1 MNHEG
6 SKPFLHAEERNGERE
21 AGTGN
26 KVSRREMLTA
36 IGAGGMVLM
45 AGGLWNGSMA
55 SAANELSV
63 RNSVYGGGSCPDG
76 IGSNCVTYKYDDNQQ
91 ERTVRDKL
99 REQVS
104 VKDFGAVGDGV
115 TDDSAAFQAAI
126 DALSLNG
133 GGRLLIP
140 EGTYAFPAVSPSIQ
154 APKRTLITSNHI
166 HIEGIGLPTIH
177 MTGITK
183 SYIDSINDLNSSGRD
198 VFAVF
203 SFMGVSNCSVR
214 GIRFTGEWD
223 GSGTFR
229 YQSPR
234 AKAVGFTGCTDCVA
248 EQLYGSHLLG
258 NLVNATPANSAHNG
272 FYKVCSGIR
281 ISNCYAEYCLE
292 NGFNYMGDTY
302 NSAITDSTAKYCG
315 SAGFEGATVN
325 LTITGNL
332 FANNKYA
339 GLSISGKHVVASSNI
354 CTGNGDGGVPTSST
368 MGNGISITYFGNLPT
383 GDIVL
388 ANNIV
393 KDNGG
398 FGIYVYP
405 GVAKVMID
413 GNILSNNSQGNTYKT
428 GINLV
433 GSATSRIS
441 DIEITNNQ
449 LRDDVGNTTY
459 FINISYAYLVKVSN
473 NRCVMTG
480 NSMAYAQG
488 TASDCVFYGNRS
500 NRAIIVSPSAVDCY
514 QYDNFGINPK
524 RLAQSTAPSTGT
536 WHVGDYVQNAVLS
549 GTNAPIGWVCAAAG
563 TFTPSTAWTANQS
576 YSAGVYTNA
585 NSKVY
590 RAVKSGISGT
600 TSPSHS
606 SGIAAGG
613 TVLWE
618 FISVYSTPVFK
629 PYGLLHEVKTG
640 KVVYSGDGLTSI
652 YQIPHGL
659 STVPSCYQV
668 TPASADSGTAGIA
681 YVEADAVYLNVH
693 FSSAPTAGGTNV
705 SLVWSAEC

>member
-1 MNHEG
+1 MNDEE
-6 SKPFLHAEERNGERE
+6 SKPFLHAGERKGERE
-21 AGTGN
+21 AGTEN

-36 IGAGGMVLM
+36 IGAGGMALM
-45 AGGLWNGSMA
+45 AGGLWNGSLA
-55 SAANELSV
+55 SAANGHSV
-63 RNSVYGGGSCPDG
+63 RNAVYGGGDCPDG
-76 IGSNCVTYKYDDNQQ
+76 IGSECVTYKYDGNQP

-99 REQVS
+99 REQIS
-104 VKDFGAVGDGV
+104 VKDFGAAGDGV

-140 EGTYAFPAVSPSIQ
+140 EGTYVFPAVSPTIQ
-154 APKRTLITSNHI
+154 APMRTLITSDHI

-183 SYIDSINDLNSSGRD
+183 SYLDSIDDLNSSGRD
-198 VFAVF
+198 VFTVF
-203 SFMGVSNCSVR
+203 SFMGVANGSVR
-214 GIRFTGEWD
+214 GIRFTGDWD
-223 GSGTFR
+223 GGGTFR

-248 EQLYGSHLLG
+248 EHLYGSYLLG
-258 NLVNATPANSAHNG
+258 NLVNATPANFAHNG
-272 FYKVCSGIR
+272 FYKRCSGIR

-302 NSAITDSTAKYCG
+302 NSSITDSTAKYCG

-325 LTITGNL
+325 LTVTGNL

-339 GLSISGKHVVASSNI
+339 GLSISGKQVVASSNI

-388 ANNIV
+388 ANNIM

-405 GVAKVMID
+405 GVTKVTID
-413 GNILSNNSQGNTYKT
+413 GNILSNNSQGNTYKA

-433 GSATSRIS
+433 GSAASRIS
-441 DIEITNNQ
+441 DIEISNNQ
-449 LRDDVGNTTY
+449 LRDDIGNTTY
-459 FINISYAYLVKVSN
+459 FINISYAYLVKVTN

-500 NRAIIVSPSAVDCY
+500 IRPIIVSPSAVDCY

-524 RLAQSTAPSTGT
+524 TLVQSTVPSTGT
-536 WHVGDYVQNAVLS
+536 WTIGDRVQNTGTS
-549 GTNAPIGWVCAAAG
+549 GANASIGWVCTAAG

-576 YSAGVYTNA
+576 YPAGVYTNA
-585 NSKVY
+585 NAKVY
-590 RAVKSGISGT
+590 RAVKSGVSGAA
-600 TSPSHS
+600 SPGHS
-606 SGIAAGG
+606 SGIAADG

-618 FISVYSTPVFK
+618 YISVHSTPVFK
-629 PYGLLHEVKTG
+629 PYGLLSEIQTG
-640 KVVYSGDGLTSI
+640 KAAYSGDGVTMV
-652 YQIPHGL
+652 YPIPHGL
-659 STVPSCYQV
+659 SGTPSNYQV

-681 YVEADAVYLNVH
+681 YVEADAAYLNVH
-693 FSSAPTAGGTNV
+693 FLTPPAAGGNNV
-705 SLVWSAEC
+705 FLVWSAKC